1 MNWTTP
7 NDIRHQVQ
15 RLWDR
20 GLLLSALCDGDS
32 LFPYRLTLK
41 TPNSRELSERFDEV
55 REWISQLSKGVGPYR
70 VEWQSINHRILGTN
84 SIPSEVW
91 IDSMDHA
98 LGIIGRRKAAE
109 QFSRILSFT
118 KETRPELL
126 PWLKKRPLQALEL
139 VDIWPKLLSVT
150 NWLRNHPRPG
160 LHLRQIDL
168 PGIHTKLI
176 EGHRGVLSELFDL
189 VLPEE
194 SIDKHYSGVSGFC
207 RRYGFKDKP
216 MRVRFRMLD
225 PDIRLMPGSSDQDI
239 TLTQNDFSALN
250 LPVSKVFITENEIN
264 FLAFP
269 YKPNAMLLFGAGYGF
284 ANIADAHWLQQRKLY
299 YWGDIDTHGFAI
311 LNQFR
316 THFPHTESFLMDR
329 QTLMD
334 HKLLW
339 GEETQP
345 KKGELS
351 RLTTEEYALYED
363 LKADR
368 FADRLRLEQERIGF
382 EYLRAALEGL

>member
-20 GLLLSALCDGDS
+20 GLLLSALCDGDA

-91 IDSMDHA
+91 IDSMDHS

-109 QFSRILSFT
+109 QFSRILNLT

-160 LHLRQIDL
+160 IHLRQIDL

-339 GEETQP
+339 GKETQP

>member
-98 LGIIGRRKAAE
+98 LGIIGRRKATE
-109 QFSRILSFT
+109 QFSRILNFT

-139 VDIWPKLLSVT
+139 VDIWPQLLSVT

-216 MRVRFRMLD
+216 MRVRFRILD

-239 TLTQNDFSALN
+239 TLTHNDFSALN

-334 HKLLW
+334 HKSLW
-339 GEETQP
+339 GEESHP
-345 KKGELS
+345 EKGELS
-351 RLTTEEYALYED
+351 QLTAEEYALYDD

-368 FADRLRLEQERIGF
+368 FTARLRLEQERIGF
-382 EYLRAALEGL
+382 EHLRAALEGL

>member
-20 GLLLSALCDGDS
+20 GLLLSALCDEDS

-55 REWISQLSKGVGPYR
+55 REWISLLSKGAGAYR

-176 EGHRGVLSELFDL
+176 EVHRGVLSELFDL

>member
-20 GLLLSALCDGDS
+20 GLLLSALCDEDS

-55 REWISQLSKGVGPYR
+55 REWISLLSKGAGPYR

-84 SIPSEVW
+84 SVPSEVW

-109 QFSRILSFT
+109 QFSRILDLT

-139 VDIWPKLLSVT
+139 VDIWPQLLSVT

-160 LHLRQIDL
+160 IHLRQIDL

-194 SIDKHYSGVSGFC
+194 SLDKHYSGVSGFC
-207 RRYGFKDKP
+207 RRYGFKEKP

-239 TLTQNDFSALN
+239 TLTHNDFSALN
-250 LPVSKVFITENEIN
+250 LPVSKIFITENEIN

-284 ANIADAHWLQQRKLY
+284 ANIADAHWLQQRKVY

-316 THFPHTESFLMDR
+316 KHFPHTESFLMDR